1 MQTELLSH
9 MRYADEYFACDGLS
23 QSAMK
28 DLAVSPYRFWYLHI
42 NPNRPERKETPEMR
56 FGTALHC
63 AVLEPSKFEQRYA
76 CEIEPEDFPG
86 CLRTMDDLREWLKSK
101 GLPSSGKTKRELIDR
116 VMAADLSVQI
126 YDVLEQAYEQEN
138 AGRILLSKDD
148 WSRARNAAAS
158 LRSEPRLAAI
168 LEHGQAEVCMSAK
181 DPETGVLLKARMDWI
196 TPDVTLDLKTFTVQR
211 GKSVDKAVTSAIF
224 YEGYYRQAFLY
235 STIRALVAG
244 NQKISGPQTA
254 PEYVMGFVESDEPHE
269 VRIRSLRPK
278 CGGEVNVYW
287 QQARIECR
295 ELIRTYAEC
304 MERFG
309 TRPWRNPR
317 EIDPLMDEELPQ
329 MAYV

>member
-1 MQTELLSH
+1 MQTELLSPTLS
-9 MRYADEYFACDGLS
+9 AEEYFASAGLS

-42 NPNRPERKETPEMR
+42 NPNRPERKETAEMR

-63 AVLEPSKFEQRYA
+63 AVLEPAKFEDRYT
-76 CEIEPEDFPG
+76 CEIEPDDFPG

-116 VMAADLSVQI
+116 VSAADSSAVI
-126 YDVLEQAYEQEN
+126 YDVAEQMHAEEN
-138 AGRILLSKDD
+138 AERLLLSKDE
-148 WSRARNAAAS
+148 WTRARRAAES
-158 LRSEPRLAAI
+158 LRSEPKLAAI
-168 LEHGQAEVCMSAK
+168 LENGQSEVCMAAK

-196 TPDVTLDLKTFTVQR
+196 TPTVTLDLKTFTVQR
-211 GKSVDKAVTSAIF
+211 GRSVDKSVTSAIF

-235 STIRALVAG
+235 STIRALAAG

-254 PEYVMGFVESDEPHE
+254 PEYILGFVESDEPHE
-269 VRIRSLRPK
+269 VRLRSLRPK

-287 QQARIECR
+287 QQARLECR

-309 TRPWRNPR
+309 NRPWRNPR

-329 MAYV
+329 MAYA